1 MAVSDSYLAY
11 VLDQLTGL
19 GRVRSRRMF
28 GGVGLYADELFFGL
42 ISGDGLYLK
51 VDDASRSRFV
61 ARGMGPFKPFP
72 DKPDYVMGYYE
83 VPADVI
89 EEAEELLAWART
101 ALRVAAAAPLK
112 AQAVKAG
119 RTGARMQKAGS
130 TPKAESR
137 KAGARRRRPG
147 DAS

>member
-1 MAVSDSYLAY
+1 MAVSDSYLTY
-11 VLDQLTGL
+11 VLDQLAGL
-19 GRVRSRRMF
+19 GCVRSRRMF
-28 GGVGLYADELFFGL
+28 GGVGLYANELFFGL
-42 ISGDGLYLK
+42 IFGGGLYLK

-89 EEAEELLAWART
+89 EEAEELVAWART

-119 RTGARMQKAGS
+119 RTGTRM
-130 TPKAESR
+130 PEAESR
-137 KAGARRRRPG
+137 KVGARRRGPRK
-147 DAS
+147 AR